1 MIELTD
7 DMQNALNAALADRA
21 PCLVATSSADGHP
34 GVGYR
39 GSMMAYTSSTL
50 AWWERTHRGGEKN
63 ILSNPHVV
71 VLYRNPATRAAWKFF
86 GEAIIHQDDAVR
98 EDVMAKVVQA
108 ELDRDPDRN
117 GFAAVM
123 EIDRVETMQGEV
135 LMSRD

>member
-7 DMQNALNAALADRA
+7 DMRTALDNALADKA

-34 GVGYR
+34 GIGYR
-39 GSMMAYTSSTL
+39 GSVMAYTSSTL

-71 VLYRNPATRAAWKFF
+71 VLYRNPATRVAWKFF
-86 GEAIIHQDDAVR
+86 GEAIVHQGDAVR
-98 EDVMAKVVQA
+98 EDVMAKVVQP
-108 ELDRDPDRN
+108 ELDRDPDGT
-117 GFAAVM
+117 GFAVVM